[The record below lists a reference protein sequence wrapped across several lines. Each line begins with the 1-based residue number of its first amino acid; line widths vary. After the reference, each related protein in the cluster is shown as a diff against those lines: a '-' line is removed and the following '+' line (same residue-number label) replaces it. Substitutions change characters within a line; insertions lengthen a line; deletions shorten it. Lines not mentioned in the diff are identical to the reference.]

1 MIPALREHAQHDT
14 QATSRW
20 SSISAPGA
28 RRLQSDPAFGLTPAM
43 ERTHARHQ
51 VLRPTLAR
59 DSLSTVNAKRQ
70 DTVRDVEPL
79 MARFRAFLARQQLKS
94 TKQRDLI
101 AKKFFTSPG
110 HISIEELLGLA
121 REENPRV
128 GYATVYR
135 TLKLLKDSGLAAE
148 RQFGGS
154 QTMYET
160 AGEAEHHD
168 HLICMECGHV
178 IEFVSSGI
186 ERAQERVARSFGFNI
201 VRHKH
206 ELYGLCPKARG
217 IEGGSCPREEAE
229 RSRS

>member
-1 MIPALREHAQHDT
+1 
-14 QATSRW
+14 
-20 SSISAPGA
+20 
-28 RRLQSDPAFGLTPAM
+28 
-43 ERTHARHQ
+43 
-51 VLRPTLAR
+51 
-59 DSLSTVNAKRQ
+59 
-70 DTVRDVEPL
+70 
-79 MARFRAFLARQQLKS
+79 MARFRAFLAKQQLKS
-94 TKQRDLI
+94 TRQRDLI
-101 AKKFFTSPG
+101 AKKFFMSSG
-110 HISIEELLGLA
+110 HISIEELLTRA
-121 REENPRV
+121 RKEYPRI

-135 TLKLLKDSGLAAE
+135 TLKLLKESGLAAE

-206 ELYGLCPKARG
+206 ELYGLCAKARG
-217 IEGGSCPREEAE
+217 IDGGSCPREQAE
-229 RSRS
+229 RGTS